1 MTDFKNEIRLQID
14 LDQERGIPPREGKA
28 PNVHRVTIRK
38 AKILNLSVLEAYLA
52 GRMDFD
58 NSVLE
63 AISKFP
69 VQTLITFADIF
80 RLSRPPSA

>member
-14 LDQERGIPPREGKA
+14 LDRERGIPPREGRA

-38 AKILNLSVLEAYLA
+38 AKILNLNVLEAYLA
-52 GRMDFD
+52 GQMDFD

-63 AISKFP
+63 AISKLP
-69 VQTLITFADIF
+69 I
-80 RLSRPPSA
+80 